1 MSDRPMIYGIDL
13 GTTYSCI
20 AVINDVGRAEVL
32 VNSEGDQTTPSVV
45 YFEEG
50 GNIVVGKV
58 AKNTSKL
65 YPGRTVSLIKR
76 EMGNPDYSFS
86 MDGKDYRPEEIS
98 SFILRKI
105 VDDAASQRGG
115 GQPITDVVI
124 TCPAYF
130 GISQRKATEAAGQLA
145 GLTVHR
151 VVNEPTAAAFFYGA
165 TSGEDQVVLV
175 YDLGG
180 GTFDITLI
188 EVKDGGVRVICTDG
202 DFRLGGQD
210 WDEVLMNYLGD
221 QFMAIN
227 PGKGDPRDDVD
238 VLQALAIETE
248 EIKRGLTAKEKSAAN
263 ISFNGAKARIEVTRT
278 KFEELTAHLLERTME
293 LTAGVIEEGR
303 KAGIE
308 HIDRILLV
316 GGSSFMP
323 QVAARLSEA
332 FTIPFE
338 MFEPNLAV
346 AKGAAMVGAKIL
358 AGEMIIDQLP
368 DGALEPDGSL
378 NDVDEEAL
386 DEATRKAVEGDNP
399 LRLAA
404 KDLKTLATL
413 EFHDVCSKSFGVV
426 QTNRDMTESVVF
438 LIHNNTK
445 VPQEVTQ
452 TFGTLKANQR
462 SVHVRIMEQLG
473 QVESTELEHNR
484 LITDGELTG
493 LPSGLPAGAPIHITF
508 GLEADGQLD
517 VFAVEPT
524 SGAELRLQ
532 TKLEGVMS
540 AEEIEESKGIL
551 LNMQVS

>member
-1 MSDRPMIYGIDL
+1 MSDRPIIYGIDL

-20 AVINDVGRAEVL
+20 AVINDIGRAEVL
-32 VNSEGDQTTPSVV
+32 GNSEGDLTTPSVV
-45 YFEEG
+45 YFEED

-58 AKNTSKL
+58 AKNSSKL
-65 YPGRTVSLIKR
+65 YPDRTVSLIKR
-76 EMGNPDYSFS
+76 EMGNPDYGFS
-86 MDGKDYRPEEIS
+86 IDGKDYRPEEIS
-98 SFILRKI
+98 SFILRK
-105 VDDAASQRGG
+105 VVADASALRGG
-115 GQPITDVVI
+115 EPITDVVI

-130 GISQRKATEAAGQLA
+130 GIAQRKATEAAGELA

-165 TSGEDQVVLV
+165 TSVENQVVLV

-188 EVKDGGVRVICTDG
+188 EVKEGGVRVVCTDG
-202 DFRLGGQD
+202 DYRLGGQN
-210 WDEVLMNYLGD
+210 WDEALLNYLAE
-221 QFMAIN
+221 QFIEMN
-227 PGKGDPRDDVD
+227 PGKGDPRDEVE
-238 VLQALAIETE
+238 VLQTLSIETE
-248 EIKRGLTAKEKSAAN
+248 EIKRGLTAKEKDRAN
-263 ISFNGAKARIEVTRT
+263 ISFNGAKARIEVARE
-278 KFEELTAHLLERTME
+278 KFDELTADLLERTME
-293 LTAGVIEEGR
+293 LTASVIEEGR

-308 HIDRILLV
+308 NIDRILLV

-332 FTIPFE
+332 FTIPFD

-368 DGALEPDGSL
+368 EGVLEPDGSL
-378 NDVDEEAL
+378 NDVDDEAL
-386 DEATRKAVEGDNP
+386 DEATRKAAEENNP
-399 LRLAA
+399 LRLAP
-404 KDLKTLATL
+404 KDLKNLATI

-438 LIHNNTK
+438 LIHNNSQ
-445 VPQEVTQ
+445 VPQQVTQ

-473 QVESTELEHNR
+473 QVESPELEHNR

-493 LPSGLPAGAPIHITF
+493 LPSGLPASAPIQITF
-508 GLEADGQLD
+508 RLEADGQLD
-517 VFAVEPT
+517 VSAVEPT
-524 SGAELRLQ
+524 SGAELHLQ
-532 TKLEGVMS
+532 TKLEGVMT
-540 AEEIEESKGIL
+540 ADEIEESKGIL
-551 LNMQVS
+551 LSMQVS